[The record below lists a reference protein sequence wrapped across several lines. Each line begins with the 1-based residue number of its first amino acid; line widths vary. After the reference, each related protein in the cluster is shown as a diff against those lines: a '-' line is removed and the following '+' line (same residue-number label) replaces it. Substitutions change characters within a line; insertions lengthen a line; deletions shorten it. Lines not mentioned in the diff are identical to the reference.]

1 MPIIR
6 FKSSTTASAIP
17 ASLQQGEFAVNV
29 TDARAYVGNAS
40 GVATKIIGT
49 LASQNNN
56 AVSITGGTVTV
67 ASYAS
72 SAATPST
79 LTLSGTNLTSIAT
92 TGGGGTAAALTSS
105 GTATYSSGQLSG
117 RLKNIFTY
125 ASAGTFT
132 YTKSGTDVKTLH
144 VMCVGGGG
152 GARAYSECGGGG
164 GYTERVVDA
173 TSVTSVTVTVGGGGG
188 GGAYFG
194 FSGNGATSSFG
205 AFCSATGGFGSSVN
219 AQHNGGHG
227 GLGYGGSVNTY
238 GGMGGSHNNMDQYSG
253 SNASGGIGGGTYFGG
268 CLQGDRPDWSTSS
281 STGAPG
287 TGGVAV
293 SPSHNGQ
300 GGRSGLAGIVIVYEY
315 R

>member
-6 FKSSTTASAIP
+6 FKNSVTPGAIP
-17 ASLQQGEFAVNV
+17 SGLQQGEFAVNIA
-29 TDARAYVGNAS
+29 DAKAYIGTAT
-40 GVATKIIGT
+40 GATTKIVGT
-49 LASQNNN
+49 VASQNAN
-56 AVSITGGTVTV
+56 AVSITGGTVAV

-72 SAATPST
+72 SASTPTT
-79 LTLSGTNLTSIAT
+79 LNLSGTNITSIAT
-92 TGGGGTAAALTSS
+92 TGGGGAAAALTS
-105 GTATYSSGQLSG
+105 GGATTYSSGQLSG
-117 RLKNIFTY
+117 RLKNIYTFT
-125 ASAGTFT
+125 ASGT

-173 TSVTSVTVTVGGGGG
+173 TAISTVAVTVGGGGA

-194 FSGNGATSSFG
+194 FSGNGGTSSFG
-205 AFCSATGGFGSSVN
+205 GFCSATGGFGSSVN
-219 AQHNGGHG
+219 SQHNGGHG
-227 GLGYGGSVNTY
+227 GIGSGGTINTY

-268 CLQGDRPDWSTSS
+268 SLQGDRPDWSTSS
-281 STGAPG
+281 ITGAPG

-300 GGRSGLAGIVIVYEY
+300 GGRSGLTGIVIVYEY